1 MIDDGFIFA
10 DFRKIDC
17 FPGHFAFVVGGGG
30 AHAAVVAYAV
40 AYVVAVVAAVV
51 VAVDTAAVAV
61 VVVAVSVVVAADDE

>member
-10 DFRKIDC
+10 DFRKIVC
-17 FPGHFAFVVGGGG
+17 FPGHFAFVVGGG